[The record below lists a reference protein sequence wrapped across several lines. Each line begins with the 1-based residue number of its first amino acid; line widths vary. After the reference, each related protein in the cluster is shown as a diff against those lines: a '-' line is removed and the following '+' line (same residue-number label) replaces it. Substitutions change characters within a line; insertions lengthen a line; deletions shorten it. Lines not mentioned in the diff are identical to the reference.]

1 LLWCQVLAKYVEY
14 ADAVVG
20 RFGVKPD
27 GSRTPNVRTVARPL
41 LNLFVGEPSG
51 RKWRH
56 LMDVALL
63 KKPATVAEVV
73 QVGISPSQT
82 TAFHLPACVRAPAL
96 RGHSRSLSRQ
106 DDCRLRVIARG

>member
-1 LLWCQVLAKYVEY
+1 MLEKYVEY

-27 GSRTPNVRTVARPL
+27 GSKTPNVRTVARPL
-41 LNLFVGEPSG
+41 LNLFVGEPGG

-73 QVGISPSQT
+73 QVGASHSLVLQR
-82 TAFHLPACVRAPAL
+82 RALFSMRYAMARAL
-96 RGHSRSLSRQ
+96 
-106 DDCRLRVIARG
+106 